1 MGIKDRIMVIDK
13 EKFQENFKHF
23 DKELIVE
30 IIDLFIAEHAERMT
44 QLKQN
49 ITDLDMVALR
59 FNAHSFKGV
68 IANFMAELPKSHAK
82 SLEEKAK
89 MNDTSGLNE
98 IYEYLQKSTAELLD
112 NLKEIRMIYAN

>member
-1 MGIKDRIMVIDK
+1 MVIDK

-30 IIDLFIAEHAERMT
+30 IIDMFINEHPDRMAKIKKDIESSDMES
-44 QLKQN
+44 LK
-49 ITDLDMVALR
+49 

-68 IANFMAELPKSHAK
+68 IANFMAELPKTHAK
-82 SLEEKAK
+82 ILEEKAK
-89 MNDTSGLNE
+89 LNDSNDLDSDYNNLLE
-98 IYEYLQKSTAELLD
+98 STTELLD

>member
-1 MGIKDRIMVIDK
+1 MLIDK

-30 IIDLFIAEHAERMT
+30 IIDMFIDEHDERMS
-44 QLKQN
+44 LIKKN
-49 ITDLDMVALR
+49 IDESDMDALR

-68 IANFMAELPKSHAK
+68 IANFMAEIPKSHAL
-82 SLEEKAK
+82 SLEEKGK
-89 MNDTSGLNE
+89 LNDTSGLND
-98 IYEYLQKSTAELLD
+98 IYDNFLSSTTELID